1 MAKVRFLGHSAF
13 EVEIGGKKIL
23 IDPFINGNPYAPCK
37 PGDLDPDYIVVTHG
51 HGDHLGD
58 AVEIAIKRKATI
70 IAPYEVA
77 VYCGNKGAKT
87 HAMHIGGSYPFDFGV
102 IRLTPAFHGSTIIEE
117 DGTMIPGGNPAG
129 VLIEAGGKV
138 LYHAGDTGLF
148 GDMKLIGD
156 RYEISVALLPIGGNF
171 TMDIEDAL
179 YAAELLHPG
188 VVIPMHYNTFP
199 VIEADP
205 EEFVS
210 RLPDSIKGVILA
222 PGEEYE
228 F

>member
-13 EVEIGGKKIL
+13 EVEMGGRKIL
-23 IDPFINGNPYAPCK
+23 IDPFLNGNPQAPVK
-37 PGDLDPDYIVVTHG
+37 PGDVHPHYIVVTHG

-58 AVEIAIKRKATI
+58 AVEIAIKNKATI
-70 IAPYEVA
+70 IAPYEIA
-77 VYCGNKGAKT
+77 VYCANKGART

-148 GDMKLIGD
+148 GDMKLLGD
-156 RYEISVALLPIGGNF
+156 LYDITVALLPIGGNF

-179 YAAELLHPG
+179 YAVKLLRPD
-188 VVIPMHYNTFP
+188 VVIPMHYKTFP
-199 VIEADP
+199 VIDADP

-210 RLPDSIKGVILA
+210 RVEPPTKGVVLN
-222 PGEEYE
+222 PGEEFE